1 MSNVL
6 LLVSRVLLAAL
17 FIVFGFIKFQNI
29 SFFLNL
35 REIKQ
40 VTELVGIGP
49 SPLWFGY
56 LVATIEVLGGI
67 AILIGY
73 QDPMGCMGPYCLP
86 DHRNLSRPSVL
97 GDGRP
102 RPLLVPIPF
111 L

>member
-17 FIVFGFIKFQNI
+17 FIVFGFMKFQNI

-49 SPLWFGY
+49 
-56 LVATIEVLGGI
+56 
-67 AILIGY
+67 
-73 QDPMGCMGPYCLP
+73 
-86 DHRNLSRPSVL
+86 
-97 GDGRP
+97 
-102 RPLLVPIPF
+102 
-111 L
+111 

>member
-1 MSNVL
+1 MLSKGRATMSNIL

-17 FIVFGFIKFQNI
+17 FIVFGVIKFQNI
-29 SFFLNL
+29 AFFLNL

-67 AILIGY
+67 AILIGFKTRWVAWGLIVY
-73 QDPMGCMGPYCLP
+73 LIIAT
-86 DHRNLSRPSVL
+86 
-97 GDGRP
+97 
-102 RPLLVPIPF
+102 LVGHP
-111 L
+111 